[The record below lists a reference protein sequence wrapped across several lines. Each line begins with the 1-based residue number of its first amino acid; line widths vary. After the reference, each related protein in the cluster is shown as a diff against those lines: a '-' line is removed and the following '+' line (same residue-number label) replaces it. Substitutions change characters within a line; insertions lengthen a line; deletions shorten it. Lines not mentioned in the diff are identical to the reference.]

1 MPTYTHAPL
10 VPQLVALR
18 VQARLR
24 QGVRDVVQTVRVRA
38 GARRCGQ
45 PRALARV
52 GGGHVQR
59 LEAELGGVRQRLRA
73 LYVYTQPARLVVLH
87 AAILQK
93 YLVRP
98 DEDNVPAMLLY
109 PDPTSA

>member
-1 MPTYTHAPL
+1 M
-10 VPQLVALR
+10 
-18 VQARLR
+18 
-24 QGVRDVVQTVRVRA
+24 
-38 GARRCGQ
+38 
-45 PRALARV
+45 
-52 GGGHVQR
+52 
-59 LEAELGGVRQRLRA
+59 RA
-73 LYVYTQPARLVVLH
+73 LYVYTQPASLVVLH

>member
-1 MPTYTHAPL
+1 MRLPAPE
-10 VPQLVALR
+10 R
-18 VQARLR
+18 VHLH
-24 QGVRDVVQTVRVRA
+24 T
-38 GARRCGQ
+38 
-45 PRALARV
+45 
-52 GGGHVQR
+52 QR
-59 LEAELGGVRQRLRA
+59 LKAEPGGVRKRLR
-73 LYVYTQPARLVVLH
+73 VTQPARLVVLH